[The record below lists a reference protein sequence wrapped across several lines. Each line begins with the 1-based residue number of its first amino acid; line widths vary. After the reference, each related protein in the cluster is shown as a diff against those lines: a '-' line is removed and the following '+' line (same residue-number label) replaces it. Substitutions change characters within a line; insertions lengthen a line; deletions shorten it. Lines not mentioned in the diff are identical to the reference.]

1 MNQFR
6 LVKNGQ
12 GIEELG
18 GENLDELSAKPT
30 KRVLLNQLVQVR
42 REQLEDK
49 TQVTL
54 VDEGVP

>member
-6 LVKNGQ
+6 LIENGQ
-12 GIEELG
+12 GVKELR
-18 GENLDELSAKPT
+18 GENLDELSAQPAE
-30 KRVLLNQLVQVR
+30 RILLDQLVQVR

-54 VDEGVP
+54 VDKGVP